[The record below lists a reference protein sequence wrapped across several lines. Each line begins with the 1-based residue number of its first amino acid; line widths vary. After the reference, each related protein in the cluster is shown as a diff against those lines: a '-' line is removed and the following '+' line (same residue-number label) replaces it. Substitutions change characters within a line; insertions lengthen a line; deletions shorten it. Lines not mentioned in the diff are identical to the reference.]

1 MEKQDVVHDTL
12 LGLLAEIVLDQ
23 AVRSFRENKLYV
35 EIDQALASG
44 DQHKFIQLTN
54 ELKVLQRTSK
64 IL

>member
-64 IL
+64 II